1 MNITHCITDGEG
13 NIDHVDALFRG
24 WERVQQAEFIPL
36 QCPSPVAHRMAAPQT
51 APRGGALWMVE
62 RCCGPLCLSPPPQ
75 HRINLTLL
83 EWTPFSKNVWMPVR
97 ALGVVFGLG
106 RVADQQLAKCH
117 SLRTPGVWA
126 SVC

>member
-51 APRGGALWMVE
+51 APRGGGSMDGGEVL
-62 RCCGPLCLSPPPQ
+62 
-75 HRINLTLL
+75 
-83 EWTPFSKNVWMPVR
+83 WTPLPLSTPSAPHKPHPFRVDPLFEECVDARES
-97 ALGVVFGLG
+97 FGCCIWT
-106 RVADQQLAKCH
+106 RQ
-117 SLRTPGVWA
+117 SR
-126 SVC
+126 